1 MGNQY
6 HKEEIKVKL
15 NQINTAD
22 DIMDLLGSGE
32 RPGTAERLQ
41 AFKIKKRKHTD
52 QQVIQ
57 SKSQSQDLTEQLN
70 QQSSLS
76 ELQDSLIEVHRT

>member
-1 MGNQY
+1 MIFISRNQKLDQLKQLRMKIMGNQY

-57 SKSQSQDLTEQLN
+57 SKSQSQDLTE
-70 QQSSLS
+70 
-76 ELQDSLIEVHRT
+76 